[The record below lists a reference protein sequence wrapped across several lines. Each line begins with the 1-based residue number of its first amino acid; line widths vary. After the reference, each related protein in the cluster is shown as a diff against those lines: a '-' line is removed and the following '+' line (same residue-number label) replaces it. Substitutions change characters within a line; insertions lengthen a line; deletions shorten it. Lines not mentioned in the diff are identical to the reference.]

1 MSGRGR
7 RGDDRDRGGGRRGD
21 RRDRDGGGRRDRK
34 GGGRRGD
41 RDHDLELKER
51 QGNATS
57 PTKDV
62 QFKIIKN
69 VEREKLEQQR
79 HMDKEFPALIKAE
92 VSPTKNGP
100 EHADA
105 GGIVLKQRE
114 DSKRSESPAVS
125 KVGVRKESV
134 SDRQLPKL
142 KQSLKFIDENHVFCD
157 GIADFLTDNTD
168 FIVIGVCGLQNSGK
182 STILNNLAK
191 LSKHDEDIFR
201 VQNYEH
207 QMLGEHCTNGIDIYV
222 NSRRMIL
229 LDCQPLLSASIMDRT
244 IQLEKKNTSEFN
256 TIENTMEVQSL
267 QMIGFLF
274 SVCHTVL
281 LVQDWCVDMN
291 LIRHVMTAE
300 MLKPVT
306 PTVSNEDKTVTEYF
320 PHLVI
325 VQNKAEFTETE
336 PYYLENIEKVFSRVL
351 NKSRLQWRRKN
362 SDNINKP
369 LIVTIPDHDVDRF
382 DEQKNR
388 LKPVQSYETAVDNL
402 RKSVFSLKR
411 TPLTQTKLTE
421 KSWVGLA
428 NRTWDNIKNSSFYM
442 EYSKLLP

>member
-1 MSGRGR
+1 M
-7 RGDDRDRGGGRRGD
+7 
-21 RRDRDGGGRRDRK
+21 
-34 GGGRRGD
+34 
-41 RDHDLELKER
+41 L
-51 QGNATS
+51 Q
-57 PTKDV
+57 
-62 QFKIIKN
+62 I
-69 VEREKLEQQR
+69 
-79 HMDKEFPALIKAE
+79 AE
-92 VSPTKNGP
+92 ISICVS
-100 EHADA
+100 
-105 GGIVLKQRE
+105 
-114 DSKRSESPAVS
+114 
-125 KVGVRKESV
+125 
-134 SDRQLPKL
+134 
-142 KQSLKFIDENHVFCD
+142 
-157 GIADFLTDNTD
+157 
-168 FIVIGVCGLQNSGK
+168 
-182 STILNNLAK
+182 
-191 LSKHDEDIFR
+191 
-201 VQNYEH
+201 
-207 QMLGEHCTNGIDIYV
+207 
-222 NSRRMIL
+222 
-229 LDCQPLLSASIMDRT
+229 
-244 IQLEKKNTSEFN
+244 
-256 TIENTMEVQSL
+256 
-267 QMIGFLF
+267 
-274 SVCHTVL
+274 
-281 LVQDWCVDMN
+281 QDWCVDMN